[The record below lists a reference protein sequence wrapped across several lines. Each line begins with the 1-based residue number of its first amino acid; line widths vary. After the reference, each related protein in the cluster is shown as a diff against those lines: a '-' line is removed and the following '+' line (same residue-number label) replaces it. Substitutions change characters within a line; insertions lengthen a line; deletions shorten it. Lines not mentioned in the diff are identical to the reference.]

1 MEQKENEAKEQE
13 GTTVPRRTLRVV
25 AAVIEH
31 EGKYFVTQRC
41 KGEHAGKWEFPG
53 GKIEPG
59 ETAEE
64 ALHREI
70 REELE
75 IEVGIERY
83 LMTVEYDYPA
93 FHLSMDCF
101 LCHFGDGTPRL
112 MAASAGEWV
121 SGAEMQALQF
131 LPADKGLVAML
142 GEREKD

>member
-1 MEQKENEAKEQE
+1 MI
-13 GTTVPRRTLRVV
+13 PVV
-25 AAVIEH
+25 AALIVRDGRLLIARRP
-31 EGKYFVTQRC
+31 EGK
-41 KGEHAGKWEFPG
+41 HMAGRWEFPG
-53 GKIEPG
+53 GKLEKG
-59 ETAEE
+59 ESPEE
-64 ALHREI
+64 AIEREI

-142 GEREKD
+142 GEREKN